1 VTAVDA
7 ITEAQDVPV
16 EWSAIRGTAKRA
28 FDVVV
33 GVPLC
38 VLAVAPLL
46 ILALVLA
53 VQHRASPVFVH
64 QRIGHR
70 GRTVSIPKLRTLPPG
85 TPIYADKTVTDLEP
99 ASRFARFLRSSHLD
113 ELPQLFLVPLGRMS
127 LVGPRPRMA
136 NEAADHGD
144 IAYEAVRTSVLQ
156 GCTGLWQIS
165 GHHGRVSDRPEFD
178 HFYVEQHTLRLDA
191 WILWRT
197 VRQLFAPGEVGLDEI
212 PAWTLRQPDRRVP
225 DAA

>member
-1 VTAVDA
+1 VTTLDA
-7 ITEAQDVPV
+7 ITEVRDVPV
-16 EWSAIRGTAKRA
+16 EWSATRGAAKRA

-33 GVPLC
+33 GVALC
-38 VLAVAPLL
+38 LLALAPLL
-46 ILALVLA
+46 VLALVLA

-85 TPIYADKTVTDLEP
+85 TPIYADKTVIDLQP
-99 ASRFARFLRSSHLD
+99 PSRLARFLRASHLD

-136 NEAADHGD
+136 SEAADHGD
-144 IAYEAVRTSVLQ
+144 IAYEAARTSVLQ

-165 GHHGRVSDRPEFD
+165 GHRGRVSDRPEFD
-178 HFYVEQHTLRLDA
+178 HFYVAQHTLRLDA

-197 VRQLFAPGEVGLDEI
+197 VRQLFAPGEVGIDGI
-212 PAWTLRQPDRRVP
+212 PAWTLRRPDRALR